1 MLGLKVGDCVHEP
14 KGCERCNG
22 TGYRGRT
29 GIFEVLEITDG
40 VRKLM
45 EVRPDAVPIRQ
56 AAMDTGMVT
65 MFEDGAAKCRAGVTS
80 LAEVFRVTTMG

>member
-29 GIFEVLEITDG
+29 GVFEILEITDD
-40 VRKLM
+40 VRTLMQSKL
-45 EVRPDAVPIRQ
+45 DAGAMTR
-56 AAMDTGMVT
+56 AARDAGMTT
-65 MFEDGAAKCRAGVTS
+65 MFEDSAAKCRSGVTS
-80 LAEVFRVTTMG
+80 AAEVFRVTTAE

>member
-1 MLGLKVGDCVHEP
+1 VHEP

-29 GIFEVLEITDG
+29 GVFEVLEITDD

-45 EVRPDAVPIRQ
+45 ESRTESGAITCTARK
-56 AAMDTGMVT
+56 AGMTT
-65 MFEDGAAKCRAGVTS
+65 MFEDGAAKCLAGVTS
-80 LAEVFRVTTMG
+80 AAEVFRVTTAG

>member
-29 GIFEVLEITDG
+29 GVFEVLDDY
-40 VRKLM
+40 R
-45 EVRPDAVPIRQ
+45 
-56 AAMDTGMVT
+56 
-65 MFEDGAAKCRAGVTS
+65 
-80 LAEVFRVTTMG
+80 